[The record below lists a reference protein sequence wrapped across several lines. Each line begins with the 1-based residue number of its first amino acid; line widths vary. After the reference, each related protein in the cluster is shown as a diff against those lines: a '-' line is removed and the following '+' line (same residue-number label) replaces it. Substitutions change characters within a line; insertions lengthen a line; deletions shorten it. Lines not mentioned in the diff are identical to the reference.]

1 MKNTTTATT
10 ETQTQGQGL
19 ESSEIKVR
27 EIVRDEIAIC
37 LKSVVENQDAMS
49 ENQKKM
55 GEDMLEIKVALL
67 GSGNKYKTDKGLA
80 EMIRISYEYSQ
91 ANIQNK
97 VIERATPAIEMFEDW
112 KENGNWEM
120 LKKIILNNIISD
132 KMKLFFG
139 IGSWAGIMAF
149 ISSLIVFIGWLEGW
163 FSK

>member
-1 MKNTTTATT
+1 MKNTTTTT
-10 ETQTQGQGL
+10 TQTQTQGS

-49 ENQKKM
+49 KNQKLMSDDVAEMKT
-55 GEDMLEIKVALL
+55 ALL

-80 EMIRISYEYSQ
+80 EMIRVSYEYSQ
-91 ANIQNK
+91 TNIQNK
-97 VIERATPAIEMFEDW
+97 VIERSAPAIELYEDW
-112 KENGNWEM
+112 RDNGNWEM